1 MSKGYVSIFYVRVG
15 KHVFTPGEVI
25 REEIDEEKAARLLRD
40 GFIRPCDAPATKPE
54 EPALD
59 GEPVEADPVAE
70 IPEEAPAEE
79 TPEEAPAEEIPEE
92 AADEDDGDGDTA
104 PIEIDDA
111 DAVIAPPKK
120 KGRKSEAR

>member
-40 GFIRPCDAPATKPE
+40 GFIRPCDVPATKPE

-59 GEPVEADPVAE
+59 GEPVEADPVA
-70 IPEEAPAEE
+70 E

>member
-25 REEIDEEKAARLLRD
+25 REEIDEEKAARLIRD
-40 GFIRPCDAPATKPE
+40 GFIRPCDAPATEPE

-70 IPEEAPAEE
+70 IPEEAH
-79 TPEEAPAEEIPEE
+79 EEAPAEEIPEE

>member
-25 REEIDEEKAARLLRD
+25 REEIDEEKAARLIRD

-70 IPEEAPAEE
+70 TQEEAPG
-79 TPEEAPAEEIPEE
+79 EAPVEEIPEE